1 VFFCIGSKEYTDG
14 GVSKTS
20 DFQVEKV
27 QKKEKLDRKIY
38 KPFPLFF
45 SIVFCV

>member
-38 KPFPLFF
+38 KLFPLFL
-45 SIVFCV
+45 SIVLCV

>member
-45 SIVFCV
+45 SIVLCV